1 MGPRKRWAGLF
12 AASVILLY
20 WPLSR
25 SGEPALRE
33 AWFRVVSRSLA
44 DDAARLRPPA
54 GKRWLGA
61 SRPELPQSL
70 YGIYELER
78 GLGRSLTITSFYQ
91 AWGDG
96 PEHAFP
102 GDVIRS
108 LRKGGYLPFVTWEPW
123 LSAFRRWE
131 GQVPTG
137 SLRLISDGAV
147 DRYVRAWARAAVK
160 DGGFILVRL
169 AHEPTNP
176 LYGWAPVYGNTPR
189 DYVDFWTHVR
199 AIFREEGARNVAFVW
214 TPFGLE
220 DRDWFPGRDE
230 VDWIGFDLFNYG
242 GLSEQGTWL
251 DFYTLAKLFRDAY
264 QALDVPMLVAEVAS
278 SSAGG
283 NKGDWIRDMFHVLA
297 GEDLPDIRAV
307 VLFDQPHG
315 QIATGL
321 PIDWSLGEVDG
332 VFDALARQPRLF
344 TKFTSAKEQAR

>member
-12 AASVILLY
+12 LISIVLVY

-25 SGEPALRE
+25 WGEPALRE
-33 AWFRVVSRSLA
+33 AWFRVVTRSLVKDVSA
-44 DDAARLRPPA
+44 LRPPD

-78 GLGRSLTITSFYQ
+78 GLGRSLAVTSFYQ
-91 AWGDG
+91 AWGDL

-102 GDVIRS
+102 SDVIRS
-108 LRKGGYLPFVTWEPW
+108 LRKGGYLPFITWEPW
-123 LSAFRRWE
+123 LAAFARWQ

-137 SLRLISDGAV
+137 SLGLIRDGAV
-147 DRYVRAWARAAVK
+147 DDYVRTWARAAVK

-176 LYGWAPVYGNTPR
+176 LYGWASTYGNSAH
-189 DYVDFWTHVR
+189 DYVAFWLHVR

-220 DRDWFPGRDE
+220 DRAWFPGRDQ

-264 QALDVPMLVAEVAS
+264 HDLGAPLLIAEVAT

-283 NKGDWIRDMFHVLA
+283 NKGDWIRDMFQVLA
-297 GEDLPDIRAV
+297 GNDFPDIRAV
-307 VLFDQPHG
+307 VLFDQPNG
-315 QIATGL
+315 QTATGL
-321 PIDWSLGEVDG
+321 PINWSLAEVDG
-332 VFDALARQPRLF
+332 VFETLTVQPRLF
-344 TKFTSAKEQAR
+344 ANFTSAKE